1 MSNVFK
7 LLMII
12 RHTKYTH
19 EKWLNVICG
28 IVILRYTANIF
39 SFFINIGVLGIIIS
53 TILSIVVAVICIV
66 IFTLIKSVITH
77 RIEKKNLYKLKEDA
91 PAEMID
97 MIEMDKSRIESK
109 RLGRNMAIASALM
122 MIIAY
127 IAFWMLMANVYDGDN
142 GILIGAALILIVSP
156 FIISSSIMGKKKW
169 ALDKNYKEF
178 FEKSVINK
186 VLESVFDVKEFNRWK
201 GFEKNIVDDLKIF
214 PQFDHYRGE
223 DYLSARYK
231 ETDFVQS
238 DVYLSRDEE
247 RRRTDKK
254 GNTRI
259 EIVSV
264 TVFRGRLVIVD
275 YDAISDEPVYVHD
288 KRIKNTRTII
298 ETESGSF
305 NDRFAIE
312 AGSSLSAMR
321 ILKPQ
326 VLEGILTAS
335 NKLNCSMSMVFKDDK
350 IYMAINSGDSFV
362 SENYGGSIFEHEER
376 IKKDVQI
383 IIDLI
388 DSIYLK

>member
-1 MSNVFK
+1 MSDVFK
-7 LLMII
+7 FLMII

-19 EKWLNVICG
+19 EKLLNIICG
-28 IVILRYTANIF
+28 IVILWYTANIF

-77 RIEKKNLYKLKEDA
+77 RVEKRNLDKLKEDA

-109 RLGRNMAIASALM
+109 RLGRNMVITSVLM

-169 ALDKNYKEF
+169 ALDKKYKEF

-214 PQFDHYRGE
+214 PHFDHYRGE
-223 DYLSARYK
+223 DYLSAGYK
-231 ETDFVQS
+231 GTDFVQS

-288 KRIKNTRTII
+288 KRIKNPRTIV

-305 NDRFAIE
+305 NDRFAVE
-312 AGSSLSAMR
+312 AGSSLFAMR
-321 ILKPQ
+321 ILTPQ
-326 VLEGILTAS
+326 VLEGIVAAS
-335 NKLNCSMSMVFKDDK
+335 DKLNCSISMAFKDDK
-350 IYMAINSGDSFV
+350 IYIAINSGDSFV

-376 IKKDVQI
+376 IKRDVQI